1 MIYYTA
7 DLHLGHENVI
17 RHCARPFSSAE
28 EMDETLIRH
37 WNARVHRNDTI
48 YIVGDFFFRNRKPA
62 EEYLDA
68 LKGKKHLIIGN
79 HDLSW
84 MRKAP
89 SPDYWMKYFE
99 SVSPMSS
106 IRDSGALVTLCH
118 YPMMSWQGSG
128 RGGYMVFG
136 HIHNNTNASFW
147 PLIRGSPLMLNAGVD
162 INGFKPATLSEL
174 KNNNE
179 IFKLSRPDIPC
190 ERAGNP
196 ENNEDGDEYE

>member
-28 EMDETLIRH
+28 EMDETLVRH

-118 YPMMSWQGSG
+118 YPMLSWKHQS
-128 RGGYMVFG
+128 RSFMIHG
-136 HIHNNTNASFW
+136 HIHANTDMDFW
-147 PLIRGSPLMLNAGVD
+147 PCIKARDNLLNAGVD
-162 INGFKPATLSEL
+162 VNGFTPVTFEEL
-174 KNNNE
+174 M
-179 IFKLSRPDIPC
+179 
-190 ERAGNP
+190 
-196 ENNEDGDEYE
+196 ENNRRFKEMY

>member
-1 MIYYTA
+1 
-7 DLHLGHENVI
+7 
-17 RHCARPFSSAE
+17 
-28 EMDETLIRH
+28 
-37 WNARVHRNDTI
+37 
-48 YIVGDFFFRNRKPA
+48 
-62 EEYLDA
+62 
-68 LKGKKHLIIGN
+68 
-79 HDLSW
+79 